1 MLVSYLE
8 KNYGYNEPIFIN
20 NIKIDGI
27 KENALR
33 QNFNR
38 LLKKGFLKRFDTGVY
53 YLPKPSG
60 VLKNAYLD
68 SNKVVQKKY
77 ISDDT
82 NIFGYITGLSFA
94 NQLGLTTQNPA
105 IIEIVTNKET
115 SKGRKIDIG
124 NKKIIIKKAKQTI
137 TNDNYRILQ
146 FLDLMSNYEKW
157 AECNDS
163 TVKNILLKFLR
174 KEKLKR
180 DFLYKYIG
188 NYPGIVAKRLIET
201 GLIYEFTL

>member
-53 YLPKPSG
+53 YLPKQSG

-157 AECNDS
+157 AECNDN

-201 GLIYEFTL
+201 GLIYEFA

>member
-174 KEKLKR
+174 KEKL
-180 DFLYKYIG
+180 
-188 NYPGIVAKRLIET
+188 
-201 GLIYEFTL
+201 